1 MSNADA
7 ITRFRE
13 LETERAEMWKRVQE
27 AEAIHTPTLDS
38 MERICSAMMVLHSE
52 LSELGI
58 QDKWNLTLND
68 IRDMLK
74 ACGY

>member
-27 AEAIHTPTLDS
+27 AEAIPTPALDS